1 MGKPDAED
9 DDATRQPARSAASCG
24 APVPRLAATVLWH
37 ADPQQIGRVH
47 VAAIDRLEISRRVPV
62 FVCPRSGVEG
72 GLDDGFVS
80 RGPLVISLEG
90 DMLRIDPSQH
100 ASTVRLDGGE
110 VTGAVSTGL
119 GDGRVVEL
127 ADRVAL
133 WLHRRLPLAVRAE
146 RFGLIG
152 DGAALDE
159 LCAQLPRL
167 AATHAPVLVR
177 GESGSGKEL
186 VARALHDR
194 GPRARGPFVALNLA
208 ALAPSMAASELFGHA
223 RGAFTGAL
231 REHTGAFVRA
241 DGGTLF
247 LDEVGDAPVDVQLML
262 LRTLETHEVA
272 PVGAT
277 RARTV
282 DVRVVA
288 ATDAPLED
296 GIATG
301 QFRNALLHRLAGYI
315 VRVPPLRDRR
325 DDLGRLMRAFLREE
339 LRALGARDR
348 LDAEIAQPLWLPTSA
363 MVRLAA
369 HAWPGNVRELRNVAR
384 QIVLR
389 FHAEPQV
396 QMEAIDGISVVQP
409 SAPSSDGLG
418 PRAPSSRS
426 SVSVQH
432 LDQATVLEALESE
445 GFQIGRAATRLG
457 VSRSAL
463 YERVV
468 QLPGLRTGRSLGAAE
483 IAAAESET
491 GGDLAKA
498 AQRLRVSL
506 RALKLRK
513 RELEG

>member
-1 MGKPDAED
+1 
-9 DDATRQPARSAASCG
+9 
-24 APVPRLAATVLWH
+24 
-37 ADPQQIGRVH
+37 
-47 VAAIDRLEISRRVPV
+47 
-62 FVCPRSGVEG
+62 
-72 GLDDGFVS
+72 
-80 RGPLVISLEG
+80 
-90 DMLRIDPSQH
+90 

-396 QMEAIDGISVVQP
+396 QIEAIDGISVVQP

-445 GFQIGRAATRLG
+445 GFQIGRAATRL
-457 VSRSAL
+457 
-463 YERVV
+463 
-468 QLPGLRTGRSLGAAE
+468 
-483 IAAAESET
+483 
-491 GGDLAKA
+491 
-498 AQRLRVSL
+498 
-506 RALKLRK
+506 
-513 RELEG
+513 

>member
-1 MGKPDAED
+1 
-9 DDATRQPARSAASCG
+9 
-24 APVPRLAATVLWH
+24 
-37 ADPQQIGRVH
+37 
-47 VAAIDRLEISRRVPV
+47 
-62 FVCPRSGVEG
+62 
-72 GLDDGFVS
+72 
-80 RGPLVISLEG
+80 
-90 DMLRIDPSQH
+90 
-100 ASTVRLDGGE
+100 
-110 VTGAVSTGL
+110 
-119 GDGRVVEL
+119 
-127 ADRVAL
+127 
-133 WLHRRLPLAVRAE
+133 
-146 RFGLIG
+146 
-152 DGAALDE
+152 
-159 LCAQLPRL
+159 
-167 AATHAPVLVR
+167 
-177 GESGSGKEL
+177 
-186 VARALHDR
+186 
-194 GPRARGPFVALNLA
+194 
-208 ALAPSMAASELFGHA
+208 
-223 RGAFTGAL
+223 
-231 REHTGAFVRA
+231 
-241 DGGTLF
+241 
-247 LDEVGDAPVDVQLML
+247 
-262 LRTLETHEVA
+262 
-272 PVGAT
+272 
-277 RARTV
+277 
-282 DVRVVA
+282 
-288 ATDAPLED
+288 
-296 GIATG
+296 
-301 QFRNALLHRLAGYI
+301 
-315 VRVPPLRDRR
+315 
-325 DDLGRLMRAFLREE
+325 MRAFLREE

-348 LDAEIAQPLWLPTSA
+348 LDTEIAQPLWLPTSA